1 VTVKSVTD
9 KQPQLNPE
17 FVQQIDGKDFVTYQ
31 GLLDLA
37 HQKGIK
43 SIVTQVLQY
52 PSKDNEHLAVVQA
65 VVESKDGER
74 FSDVGDANPQ
84 NCNSRVSKHLLRMAS
99 TRAKARALRDLT
111 NIGLTALEELADLG
125 EVVEVIAPVQ
135 QKVQPKPK
143 QPQTRPKPAPKRP
156 TPAQAPRPAQKLS
169 EAQHRAIINLAQ
181 RRKIN
186 PEELDQLSLEIHKVK
201 VEALSSADASSFIRH
216 LQQAA

>member
-1 VTVKSVTD
+1 MTKSPAN

-17 FVQQIDGKDFVTYQ
+17 FVQQIEGKDFVTYQ

-37 HQKGIK
+37 HQKGLT

-52 PSKDNEHLAVVQA
+52 PSQDNKHLAVVQA

-125 EVVEVIAPVQ
+125 EVAGELEPRQ
-135 QKVQPKPK
+135 QRASSK
-143 QPQTRPKPAPKRP
+143 PKRP
-156 TPAQAPRPAQKLS
+156 VTKPKVAPKSPAANPVRQPAQKLS

-181 RRKIN
+181 RRKLN
-186 PEELDQLSLEIHKVK
+186 EQELDQLCVEIHGVK
-201 VEALSSADASSFIRH
+201 VEALSSADASNFIRH

>member
-1 VTVKSVTD
+1 MTKSPAN

-17 FVQQIDGKDFVTYQ
+17 FVQQIEGKDFVTYQ

-37 HQKGIK
+37 HQKGLT

-52 PSKDNEHLAVVQA
+52 PSQDNEHLAVVQA

-125 EVVEVIAPVQ
+125 EVAGELEPRQ
-135 QKVQPKPK
+135 QRASSK
-143 QPQTRPKPAPKRP
+143 PKRP
-156 TPAQAPRPAQKLS
+156 VTKPKVAPKSPAANPVRQPAQKLS

-181 RRKIN
+181 RRKLN
-186 PEELDQLSLEIHKVK
+186 EQELDQLCVEIHGVK
-201 VEALSSADASSFIRH
+201 VEALSSADASNFIRH